1 MVKIVMAP
9 TCQKQV
15 ILARTHSL
23 RPLVNQKTS
32 FKLLSTLYLDKDE
45 PMGKLHL
52 FQLNKL
58 LVMGTDKSWA
68 EHDKPYGT
76 KKYVQIDPKTLIA

>member
-1 MVKIVMAP
+1 
-9 TCQKQV
+9 
-15 ILARTHSL
+15 
-23 RPLVNQKTS
+23 
-32 FKLLSTLYLDKDE
+32 
-45 PMGKLHL
+45 MGKLHL

-68 EHDKPYGT
+68 GHDKAYTYST